1 MENTSASRGGCERG
15 VSTALPNITSELQ
28 SRTTKAV
35 LQLSPSKLRRFFRV
49 KGNAYAGMLKQVV

>member
-1 MENTSASRGGCERG
+1 MGNISASRGGCERG

-28 SRTTKAV
+28 SRTTKAY
-35 LQLSPSKLRRFFRV
+35 QLSSSKLRRFFRV

>member
-1 MENTSASRGGCERG
+1 MGNTSASRGGCERG

-28 SRTTKAV
+28 SRTTKAYP
-35 LQLSPSKLRRFFRV
+35 LSSSKLRRFFRV